1 MAAKTK
7 AKTKPKATKTAPTRK
22 GGGVKGPKDFAKRF
36 GGGDPV
42 RYLAFR
48 VQTSLRS
55 SADPDPTIKELAE
68 RMDVP
73 TGSLTKAIELLKEEK
88 RIKVRKHRSSGETIY
103 SA

>member
-1 MAAKTK
+1 MAKSNGKTK
-7 AKTKPKATKTAPTRK
+7 APTRK

-42 RYLAFR
+42 RFLAFR
-48 VQTSLRS
+48 IQTSLRS
-55 SADPDPTIKELAE
+55 SALPNPTLKELTE
-68 RMDVP
+68 RMESTTAQV
-73 TGSLTKAIELLKEEK
+73 TKAVELLKDEK